1 MKYPYYGNFRSYIE
15 GLVEQKQSL
24 GYPYVSSG
32 RILRM
37 FDEYCIEHFPN
48 ERTLTSDIAM
58 GWASLRKNE
67 HPNGLL
73 RRVTPVRQLAKY
85 MNSIGVDAY
94 VVPSNIPKRQIR
106 YLPHIFTSRELTVF
120 FKAIDTCQPSPFSQG
135 RHLVLPVFFRL
146 LYCCGLRSSE
156 ARLLHVSDVDLGTGT
171 VFIRESKG
179 HKDRIIY
186 LPDDMHHLCEVYN
199 ERIRF
204 LYPNRIAFFPNQ
216 KGGFYNRTMVDYWFH
231 LFWDNLAVSKTCKG
245 NSPRVHD
252 FRHTFSVNRLNQWVK
267 EGKDINAYLPYLS
280 MFLGHA
286 NQADTD
292 YYLHLVPEFFPVFR
306 EKSSR
311 ISESL
316 LPEVDYE

>member
-1 MKYPYYGNFRSYIE
+1 MKYPYNGNFKVYMD
-15 GLVEQKQSL
+15 GLVEQKQSI

-37 FDEYCIEHFPN
+37 FDEYCIKHFPN
-48 ERTLTSDIAM
+48 EHTLTSDIAM
-58 GWASLRKNE
+58 GWASLRENE

-73 RRVTPVRQLAKY
+73 RRTTPVRQLAKY

-94 VVPSNIPKRQIR
+94 VIPSNIPKKQIR
-106 YLPHIFTSRELTVF
+106 YVPHIFNSRELSAF
-120 FKAIDTCQPSPFSQG
+120 FKAIDTCHPSHFSPG
-135 RHLVLPVFFRL
+135 RHLVIPVFFRL

-156 ARLLHVSDVDLGTGT
+156 ARMLHVSDVDFKSGS

-186 LPDDMHHLCEVYN
+186 PSDDILHLCKVYD
-199 ERIRF
+199 EKIQF
-204 LYPNRIAFFPNQ
+204 YYPNRMAFFPNQ
-216 KGGFYNRTMVDYWFH
+216 KGSFYDRSLINYWFH
-231 LFWDNLAVSKTCKG
+231 LFWDNLAVAKTGIG
-245 NSPRVHD
+245 NPPRVHD
-252 FRHTFSVNRLNQWVK
+252 FRHTFSVKRMNQWVK
-267 EGKDINAYLPYLS
+267 EGKNINAYLPYLS
-280 MFLGHA
+280 MYLGHA

-292 YYLHLVPEFFPVFR
+292 YYLHLIPEFFPVFR
-306 EKSSR
+306 DKSSG